1 MNMDYMIRATAAN
14 DRVRVFAVTTKDIVE
29 KARKIHNTSPV
40 ATAALGRLLTAA
52 SMMGPMMKGDKDLL
66 TLIINGDGPI
76 GGITV
81 TADSKGDVKGFVNE
95 PNVLIHAK
103 PNGKLDVSGAIGTGK
118 LTVIKDLGLKEP
130 YTGTVDLVSGEI
142 AEDITYYFTASE
154 QVPSSVGLG
163 VLLDRENFV
172 KQAGGFILQLMPD
185 TTDEVITALEKN
197 LSKIRSVTE
206 LLEEGNTPEDIAKML
221 LEGFED
227 FHILQKTD
235 VQFKCS
241 CSRDRMA
248 KALISI
254 GEKEI
259 RSIIEEGKPAE
270 LKCQFCQSA
279 YEFSI
284 EEMKEMLK
292 AATE

>member
-1 MNMDYMIRATAAN
+1 MSMDYMIRATAAN

-185 TTDEVITALEKN
+185 TTDEVITALENN

-206 LLEEGNTPEDIAKML
+206 LLEEGKTPEDIAGML
-221 LEGFED
+221 LEGFDD

-235 VQFKCS
+235 VRFKCN

-259 RSIIEEGKPAE
+259 REIIEEGKSAE
-270 LKCQFCQSA
+270 LKCQFCQST

-284 EEMKEMLK
+284 EDMKEMLK

>member
-1 MNMDYMIRATAAN
+1 MIMDYMIRATAAN

>member
-1 MNMDYMIRATAAN
+1 MDYMIRATAGN
-14 DRVRVFAVTTKDIVE
+14 DSVRVFAVTTKDIVE
-29 KARKIHNTSPV
+29 KAREIHNTSPV

-76 GGITV
+76 GAITV
-81 TADSKGDVKGFVNE
+81 TADSKGNVKGFVNE

-103 PNGKLDVSGAIGTGK
+103 PNGKLDVSGAIGNGK
-118 LTVIKDLGLKEP
+118 LTVIRDLGLKEP
-130 YTGTVDLVSGEI
+130 YLGTVDLVSGEI

-185 TTDEVITALEKN
+185 TPDEVITVLEKN
-197 LSKIRSVTE
+197 LSKIKSVTE
-206 LLEEGNTPEDIAKML
+206 LLENGKTPEDIAEIL
-221 LEGFED
+221 LEGFDD
-227 FHILQKTD
+227 FHILQKTP
-235 VQFKCS
+235 VQFKCN

-248 KALISI
+248 QALISL

-259 RSIIEEGKPAE
+259 KDIIKDGKPAE

-284 EEMKEMLK
+284 DDMQKMLK
-292 AATE
+292 AASE